1 MKVVYFEHGKTWGT
15 LLEKQLRCPD
25 LLVNGLTLVASQLA
39 KRRCRFTDL
48 AKYSAPSWKRK
59 SIVAFPDALSS
70 VVSLVVLTGEVWY
83 GVTPR
88 SES

>member
-1 MKVVYFEHGKTWGT
+1 MAYFEHGKTWGT
-15 LLEKQLRCPD
+15 LLGKQRRCPD
-25 LLVNGLTLVASQLA
+25 LLVIGLALVASQLA

-48 AKYSAPSWKRK
+48 AKYSAPRWKRK
-59 SIVAFPDALSS
+59 SVVAFPDALSS

-88 SES
+88 SDS